1 MKKYLKRSIV
11 LVLPVIVLICI
22 ICFNKEKKQLDD
34 YINISELSDEFIN
47 EYFEEISNADSDEE
61 KENMLIVISDSTI
74 KDSYGAKNVI
84 EAPNH
89 QYILQYDSVEEKQA
103 ALEELKHDKRIES
116 VEENEV
122 RQIEEVTY
130 NSWGINKMSLD
141 YAIDNSNVDNLEEV
155 TVAIID
161 TGLDISLFNKYYGG
175 RLAGYYNVLEQSNT
189 IMNDTNGHGTHV
201 AGTIAEGTPSNVKI
215 LPIKASTNGSLYTT
229 DIIAAINYITI
240 DKKADVINMSFG
252 GYGKSKAEEQ
262 AIEAAKQKNIISVA
276 AAGNDNTSKDH
287 YPSSFD
293 NTIAISSVDSQ
304 LKKSSFSNY
313 GSEVTFAAPGT
324 NIKSIMSSSASIS
337 QSNGNSDGDDDHE
350 TISGTSMATPHA
362 VASVAILKGY
372 NKNLTLDNVIDILKS
387 NSIDLGEE
395 GWDQYYGYG
404 LISFKDVQ
412 FCDKTHCDEY
422 GVYKDLTKIIT
433 EIEFVNLVFT
443 DYNYYSLTNIMG
455 STVRVHYSDE
465 TTEES
470 LLSDLPALQVL
481 NYSPESTTSQTIT
494 IKVGDFSTNVDI
506 TNPSNYTSAWEYETL
521 SNGNIKI
528 TGYRNNGL
536 NLNRLYVPETIDSK
550 KVESFADNIEF
561 SEFSDFDYYEYL
573 YLPSY
578 FKRIGNYSL
587 SNTNIKYVYG
597 DSSGVEIGSHGFESS
612 KIETIDIVIT
622 KVESY
627 GFKDCFKLKSVD
639 VSGTFNYISASN
651 TEIGRVII
659 EEYAFYN
666 CKELSIV
673 RHSKYDTVF
682 IGTLGSHAFY
692 NCISLS
698 NFELEI
704 SQDIEE
710 YAFYN
715 TFVLTDINLYQS
727 DSIGQYAF
735 YGSGITEANLGL
747 IDVVQPSSF
756 ENCKNLKSVE
766 ITSGRIES
774 RAFWNSG
781 LENIYIGGQ
790 VTYISDDAFA
800 YSPLKNSIGIQ
811 SDATK
816 PYRLI
821 HNLGV
826 IDNSNNK
833 LIVGF
838 SGYSGTEIADYVTE
852 IGDYAFTGNINIKK
866 ITIPDTVQKIGQYAF
881 QDCYALENVYMLG
894 NSISFYDNT
903 FKRTYEGDVKDTD
916 LFIYVHKN
924 AALKQTV
931 IDKNLNYRHIE
942 PDEIVVSNAKT
953 NYTALQSVTIDDLN
967 SMNVK
972 LIYHEEEDREE
983 ILQPISYNN
992 NNGIFSNWKG
1002 LSTTYAREND
1012 YRFNYGDKYYVLN
1025 AYNSLGYLSTQNV
1038 EVTVEKATPTYT
1050 VPTGLTADFGQ
1061 QLSEINLPEH
1071 FEWMD
1076 GSQIITESG
1085 EVVYKA
1091 KYVPTDTNNYE
1102 TIENI
1107 DITITVGNSKTI
1119 VSPEIVVGN
1128 KTYDGTTNIPTSN
1141 ITVSNLESSEYSIV
1155 SAISSSA
1162 DAGERNAT
1170 IVLRL
1175 SNEKFEDYMFDNG
1188 KQEKEFTVNFQI
1200 IKANINITDSSK
1212 DVTVVYDGKFHNIQ
1226 MGLVYEAGAIVKYMD
1241 DNNEYTL
1248 DEIPKYKAVGT
1259 YVTKYK
1265 VYINDNYNDYYGQN
1279 TLTIVEDFDYKINNY
1294 SVDENKDYISNID
1307 INTEVNSF
1315 TPNFIL
1321 GYGYGIDVDYKT
1333 INNRNVL
1340 YTGGKTRITHGLDT
1354 YKEFTNIVS
1363 GDTNGDGKINYLD
1376 YVKVYN
1382 HIQKVKHPE
1391 LNKQLLENVYLIAGD
1406 ISGDNK
1412 ISYLDYVK
1420 IYNKIKEL
1428 KGDN

>member
-1 MKKYLKRSIV
+1 MNKKMKKYLSVI
-11 LVLPVIVLICI
+11 LVITILLSGVIFVTKNTI
-22 ICFNKEKKQLDD
+22 FKKEDRF
-34 YINISELSDEFIN
+34 NISYLPDEFVE
-47 EYFEEISNADSDEE
+47 EYFEEVSKADSDEE
-61 KENMLIVISDSTI
+61 KENMLIVISDSKI
-74 KDSYGAKNVI
+74 KDSYGAKNII
-84 EAPNH
+84 EAPNN
-89 QYILQYDSVEEKQA
+89 QYILQYESEEEKNKALEKLESDKSIASVEK
-103 ALEELKHDKRIES
+103 
-116 VEENEV
+116 NEV

-141 YAIDNSNVDNLEEV
+141 YAIDNSNIDNLEEV

-161 TGLDISLFNKYYGG
+161 TGLDVNLFNKYYGG
-175 RLAGYYNVLEQSNT
+175 RLAGYYNVLEKSNT

-215 LPIKASTNGSLYTT
+215 LPIKVSTNGSMYTT
-229 DIIAAINYITI
+229 DIIAAINYITV

-252 GYGKSKAEEQ
+252 GYGKSEAEEQ

-276 AAGNDNTSKDH
+276 AAGNDNTSKEH

-304 LKKSSFSNY
+304 LKKSSFSNH
-313 GSEVTFAAPGT
+313 GSKVTFAAPGSD
-324 NIKSIMSSSASIS
+324 IKSIMSSEASIS
-337 QSNGNSDGDDDHE
+337 KRNGNSDGDNDHE

-387 NSIDLGEE
+387 NSIDLGDE
-395 GWDQYYGYG
+395 GWDEYYGYG

-422 GVYKDLTKIIT
+422 GVYKDLTKNIT
-433 EIEFVNLVFT
+433 KIEFVDLKFT

-455 STVRVHYSDE
+455 SKIKVYYSDD

-470 LLSDLPALQVL
+470 LLYDLPSLQVL

-494 IKVGDFSTNVDI
+494 IKVGDFSTNIDI

-536 NLNRLYVPETIDSK
+536 ALNRLYVPETIDSK
-550 KVESFADNIEF
+550 KVESFADNLKF

-573 YLPSY
+573 YLPSN

-587 SNTNIKYVYG
+587 SNTKIKYVYG
-597 DSSGVEIGSHGFESS
+597 DSSGIEIGSHGFESS

-651 TEIGRVII
+651 QEIGAAII

-673 RHSKYDTVF
+673 KHSKYHTVF
-682 IGTLGSHAFY
+682 VGTLGSYAFY

-698 NFELEI
+698 NFELEV
-704 SQDIEE
+704 SQNIEE

-715 TFVLTDINLYQS
+715 TFVLTDIDLYQS

-747 IDVVQPSSF
+747 IDVVQPSVF

-781 LENIYIGGQ
+781 LENVYIGTQ

-811 SDATK
+811 QDATK

-821 HNLGV
+821 HDLGI

-838 SGYSGTEIADYVTE
+838 AGNSGTKIEDYVTE
-852 IGDYAFTGNINIKK
+852 IGDYAFTGNINMKK

-894 NSISFYDNT
+894 NTISFYDDT
-903 FKRTYEGDVKDTD
+903 FKRTYEGDVKDAD
-916 LFIYVHKN
+916 LFIYVHKD
-924 AALKQTV
+924 APLKQFV
-931 IDKNLNYRHIE
+931 IDKNLNYRQFE
-942 PDEIVVSNAKT
+942 PDEVVVSNVKT
-953 NYTALQSVTIDDLN
+953 NYTALDRVTVDDLN

-972 LIYHEEEDREE
+972 LIYHEKEDREE
-983 ILQPISYNN
+983 VLQPISYSNSD
-992 NNGIFSNWKG
+992 GIFSNRKG
-1002 LSTTYAREND
+1002 FDVTYQNEND
-1012 YRFNYGDKYYVLN
+1012 YKFNYGDTYYVLD
-1025 AYNSLGYLSTQNV
+1025 AYNSLGYLSTKNIN
-1038 EVTVEKATPTYT
+1038 VTVVKATPTYT

-1061 QLSEINLPEH
+1061 QLSEITLPEH

-1085 EVVYKA
+1085 EVIYKA

-1102 TIENI
+1102 TVENI
-1107 DITITVGNSKTI
+1107 DITVTVGNSKTI
-1119 VSPEIVVGN
+1119 VNPEIVVGN

-1141 ITVSNLESSEYSIV
+1141 ITVSNLESSEYNVV
-1155 SAISSSA
+1155 SAISTSA

-1175 SNEKFEDYMFDNG
+1175 SNEKFGEYAFSNG
-1188 KQEKEFTVNFQI
+1188 KQEKEFTVNFEI
-1200 IKANINITDSSK
+1200 LKANINVTDNSK
-1212 DVTVVYDGKFHNIQ
+1212 NVTVKHDGNSHSVEINIDKDPN
-1226 MGLVYEAGAIVKYMD
+1226 ATIKYMD
-1241 DNNEYTL
+1241 SNDEYTL
-1248 DEIPKYKAVGT
+1248 DEAPTFTNVGT
-1259 YVTKYK
+1259 YTIKYK
-1265 VYINDNYNDYYGQN
+1265 VYINNNYTEYFGQK
-1279 TLTIVEDFDYKINNY
+1279 TLTIEDEVSYIINKY
-1294 SVDENKDYISNID
+1294 DVDETNKYISKIMV
-1307 INTEVNSF
+1307 NTEVNNF
-1315 TPNFIL
+1315 TPNIIL
-1321 GYGYGIDVDYKT
+1321 GYGYGVDVDTKT
-1333 INNRNVL
+1333 INNKQLL
-1340 YTGGKTRITHGLDT
+1340 YTGGKTRITHGLDL
-1354 YKEFTNIVS
+1354 YREYTNIVI
-1363 GDTNGDGKINYLD
+1363 GDINGDGAINSADLLKIRQHLLGTNILTGAYFLSSDINYD
-1376 YVKVYN
+1376 STIN
-1382 HIQKVKHPE
+1382 SAD
-1391 LNKQLLENVYLIAGD
+1391 LLRVRQHLLGTKPIE
-1406 ISGDNK
+1406 
-1412 ISYLDYVK
+1412 
-1420 IYNKIKEL
+1420 
-1428 KGDN
+1428 

>member
-1 MKKYLKRSIV
+1 MNKKIKKYLSVI
-11 LVLPVIVLICI
+11 LVITILLSGMILVTKNT
-22 ICFNKEKKQLDD
+22 FFKKEDRF
-34 YINISELSDEFIN
+34 NISYLPDEFVE
-47 EYFEEISNADSDEE
+47 EYFEEVSKADSDEE
-61 KENMLIVISDSTI
+61 KENMLIVISDSKI
-74 KDSYGAKNVI
+74 KDSYGAKNII
-84 EAPNH
+84 EAPNN
-89 QYILQYDSVEEKQA
+89 QYILQYESEEEKNKALEKLESDKSIASVEK
-103 ALEELKHDKRIES
+103 
-116 VEENEV
+116 NEV

-141 YAIDNSNVDNLEEV
+141 YAIDNSNIDNLEEV

-161 TGLDISLFNKYYGG
+161 TGLDINLFNKYYGG
-175 RLAGYYNVLEQSNT
+175 RLAGYYNVLEKSNT

-215 LPIKASTNGSLYTT
+215 LPIKVSTNGSMYTT
-229 DIIAAINYITI
+229 DIIAAINYITV

-252 GYGKSKAEEQ
+252 GYGKSEAEEQ

-276 AAGNDNTSKDH
+276 AAGNDNTSKEH

-313 GSEVTFAAPGT
+313 GSKVTFAAPGT
-324 NIKSIMSSSASIS
+324 NIKSIMSSEASIS
-337 QSNGNSDGDDDHE
+337 KRNGNSDGDNDHE

-387 NSIDLGEE
+387 NSIDLGDE
-395 GWDQYYGYG
+395 GWDEYYGYG

-422 GVYKDLTKIIT
+422 GVYKDLTKNIT
-433 EIEFVNLVFT
+433 KIEFVDLKFT

-455 STVRVHYSDE
+455 SKVKVYYSDD

-470 LLSDLPALQVL
+470 LLSDLPSLQVL

-494 IKVGDFSTNVDI
+494 IKVGNFSTNVDI

-536 NLNRLYVPETIDSK
+536 ALNRLYVPETIDSK
-550 KVESFADNIEF
+550 KVESFADNLKF

-573 YLPSY
+573 YLPSN

-587 SNTNIKYVYG
+587 SNTKIKYVYG
-597 DSSGVEIGSHGFESS
+597 DSSGIEIGSHGFESS

-651 TEIGRVII
+651 QEIGAAII

-673 RHSKYDTVF
+673 KHSKYHTVF
-682 IGTLGSHAFY
+682 VGTLGSYAFY

-698 NFELEI
+698 NFELEV
-704 SQDIEE
+704 SQNIEE

-715 TFVLTDINLYQS
+715 TFVLTDIDLYQS
-727 DSIGQYAF
+727 NSIGQYAF
-735 YGSGITEANLGL
+735 YGSGITEADLGL
-747 IDVVQPSSF
+747 IDVVQTSSF

-781 LENIYIGGQ
+781 LENVYIGTQ

-800 YSPLKNSIGIQ
+800 YSPLKNSIAIQ
-811 SDATK
+811 QDATK

-821 HNLGV
+821 YNLGI

-838 SGYSGTEIADYVTE
+838 AGNSGTKIEDYVTE
-852 IGDYAFTGNINIKK
+852 IGDYAFTGNINMKK

-894 NSISFYDNT
+894 NTISFYDDT
-903 FKRTYEGDVKDTD
+903 FKRTNEGDVKDAD
-916 LFIYVHKN
+916 LFIYVHKD
-924 AALKQTV
+924 APLKQFV
-931 IDKNLNYRHIE
+931 IDKNLNYRHFE
-942 PDEIVVSNAKT
+942 PDEVVVSNAKT
-953 NYTALQSVTIDDLN
+953 NYTALDRVTDDDLN

-972 LIYHEEEDREE
+972 LIYHEKEDREE
-983 ILQPISYNN
+983 VLQPISYINSD
-992 NNGIFSNWKG
+992 GIFSNKKG
-1002 LSTTYAREND
+1002 FAVTYQNEND
-1012 YRFNYGDKYYVLN
+1012 NKFNYGDTCYVLD
-1025 AYNSLGYLSTQNV
+1025 AYNSLGYLSTKNIN
-1038 EVTVEKATPTYT
+1038 VTVVKATPTYT

-1061 QLSEINLPEH
+1061 QLSEITLPEH

-1085 EVVYKA
+1085 EVIYKA

-1102 TIENI
+1102 IVENI
-1107 DITITVGNSKTI
+1107 DITVTVGNSKTI
-1119 VSPEIVVGN
+1119 VNPEIVVGN

-1141 ITVSNLESSEYSIV
+1141 ITVSNLESSEYSVV
-1155 SAISSSA
+1155 SAISTSA

-1175 SNEKFEDYMFDNG
+1175 SNEKFGEYAFSNG
-1188 KQEKEFTVNFQI
+1188 KQEKEFTVNFEI
-1200 IKANINITDSSK
+1200 LKANINVTDNSK
-1212 DVTVVYDGKFHNIQ
+1212 NVTVKHDGNSHSVEIDIDKDPNATI
-1226 MGLVYEAGAIVKYMD
+1226 KYMD
-1241 DNNEYTL
+1241 SNDEYTL
-1248 DEIPKYKAVGT
+1248 DEAPTFTNVGT
-1259 YVTKYK
+1259 YTIKYK
-1265 VYINDNYNDYYGQN
+1265 VYINDNYTEYFGQK
-1279 TLTIVEDFDYKINNY
+1279 TLTIEDEVSYIINKY
-1294 SVDENKDYISNID
+1294 DVDETNKYISKIMV
-1307 INTEVNSF
+1307 NTEVNNF
-1315 TPNFIL
+1315 TSNIIL
-1321 GYGYGIDVDYKT
+1321 GYGYGVDVDTKT
-1333 INNRNVL
+1333 INNKQLL
-1340 YTGGKTRITHGLDT
+1340 YTGGKTRITHGLDL
-1354 YKEFTNIVS
+1354 YREYTNIVI
-1363 GDTNGDGKINYLD
+1363 GDINGDGAINSADLLKIRQHLLGTNILSGAYFLSSDINYD
-1376 YVKVYN
+1376 N
-1382 HIQKVKHPE
+1382 TI
-1391 LNKQLLENVYLIAGD
+1391 NSADLLRVRQHLLGTKPIE
-1406 ISGDNK
+1406 
-1412 ISYLDYVK
+1412 
-1420 IYNKIKEL
+1420 
-1428 KGDN
+1428 